1 MQQYVTLGMDTNTS
15 ETDIPHSSEMLA
27 PTYQTTY
34 SHTPKS
40 YCNLHTLNL
49 SHLTMGMNNQLQILS
64 A

>member
-1 MQQYVTLGMDTNTS
+1 MQQYVTLGTDTNTS
-15 ETDIPHSSEMLA
+15 ETEIPHSSETLA
-27 PTYQTTY
+27 PAYQTIY

-49 SHLTMGMNNQLQILS
+49 SHLTMEMNYQLQILS